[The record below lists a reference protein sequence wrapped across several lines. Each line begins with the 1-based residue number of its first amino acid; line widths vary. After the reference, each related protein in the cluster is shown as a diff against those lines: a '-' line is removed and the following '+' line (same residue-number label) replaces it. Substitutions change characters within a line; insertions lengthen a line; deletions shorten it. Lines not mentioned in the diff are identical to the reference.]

1 MGLLGILIRGTI
13 GAVQNRRMKND
24 LEGKLGRSVTE
35 EEQYSLGAHLQAAQP
50 NAPNAPMISTPRE
63 SSTPF
68 ADAKP
73 PMKTLTKLLLIG
85 IPLLLIGTLFV
96 SFLFLN
102 MSEQSYNRLNP
113 FTPKPP
119 EGVFPA
125 QVGDYTIAQKPDY
138 NKPTI
143 STPATRFDGE
153 YKKGTGTVRYAVA
166 IYNSEAETADAYN
179 KIKDSIKDTDH
190 GKVVEKSDNRI
201 AVAALSGWNSYVYIK
216 DGKYLKTIDSY
227 NQKDALDFEG
237 FLKNQPPQAITM
249 LNEAELKQNALG
261 TKSDVVTVLQLLD
274 DYKKDDAAADKK
286 YKDKVIKIAGA
297 VEFSDR
303 DKTGEWIVGF
313 LRPGATKATDG
324 MVVASFEKAKE
335 LPVTVLKKG
344 DNVTL
349 QCKVSMNLYVSIML
363 ENCSKL

>member
-1 MGLLGILIRGTI
+1 MGILGMLIRGTI
-13 GAVQNRRMKND
+13 EAVQNKRAKND
-24 LEGKLGRSVTE
+24 LEGKLGRSVTK
-35 EEQYSLGAHLQAAQP
+35 EEQYSLGSHLQAAQP
-50 NAPNAPMISTPRE
+50 NVQNAPMISTPRE

-85 IPLLLIGTLFV
+85 IPLLLIGGLFV
-96 SFLFLN
+96 TFLFLS
-102 MSEQSYNRLNP
+102 MSERTYNRLNP
-113 FTPKPP
+113 YTPKPP

-125 QVGDYTIAQKPDY
+125 DVGGFKMEQKPDY
-138 NKPTI
+138 NKPT
-143 STPATRFDGE
+143 TYKPATWFNGE
-153 YKKGTGTVRYAVA
+153 YKKDAGTVRYNVSV
-166 IYNSEAETADAYN
+166 YNSEAETADAYN
-179 KIKDSIKDTDH
+179 KIKDSIKDSDH
-190 GKVVEKSDNRI
+190 GKVVEKGDNRI
-201 AVAALSGWNSYVYIK
+201 AFAALSGWNSYVYFK

-286 YKDKVIKIAGA
+286 YKDKVIKIAGK

-303 DKTGEWIVGF
+303 DKAGQWMIGF

-335 LPVTVLKKG
+335 LPVTALKKG